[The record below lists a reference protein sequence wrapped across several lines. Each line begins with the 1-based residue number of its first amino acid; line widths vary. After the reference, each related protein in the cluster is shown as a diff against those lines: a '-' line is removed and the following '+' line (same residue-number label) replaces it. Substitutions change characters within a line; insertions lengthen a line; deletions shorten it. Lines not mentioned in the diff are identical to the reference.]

1 MKLTTKQLVIIGV
14 ISVTAFIGIGLLFIH
29 YGFED
34 FFIHKLPNLFIPQN
48 RCSYDSYDSLLNLY
62 QTRINIVNWG
72 IACIGAMLTFLAFYV
87 QYDYNNRQKEDLAQE
102 RFENQLFHLL
112 DVYRDICNNASIKNA
127 GNGKVA
133 FHYMFYEYKA
143 IFYIILKDK
152 DILNEILKNDKN
164 QVDIETINY
173 IAFTYFINGVSANKI
188 DTTIEENI
196 ISPKGKELISK
207 KLLQKQNYSIDNQEK
222 TLDET
227 PNYLKDYSCQQIKY
241 FDGHR
246 PRFVPYI
253 KYITLILEFIA
264 TKSPHKKDNYI
275 KFLFKEQT
283 DHEIG
288 LIYAYNGYCKYRE
301 LHTITGNLNDKNQLS
316 NNNNIDD
323 IWENMYDD
331 ITKHMEY
338 KFKYNMN
345 DFIS

>member
-1 MKLTTKQLVIIGV
+1 M
-14 ISVTAFIGIGLLFIH
+14 A
-29 YGFED
+29 Y
-34 FFIHKLPNLFIPQN
+34 
-48 RCSYDSYDSLLNLY
+48 
-62 QTRINIVNWG
+62 
-72 IACIGAMLTFLAFYV
+72 
-87 QYDYNNRQKEDLAQE
+87 
-102 RFENQLFHLL
+102 
-112 DVYRDICNNASIKNA
+112 
-127 GNGKVA
+127 
-133 FHYMFYEYKA
+133 
-143 IFYIILKDK
+143 
-152 DILNEILKNDKN
+152 
-164 QVDIETINY
+164 
-173 IAFTYFINGVSANKI
+173 
-188 DTTIEENI
+188 
-196 ISPKGKELISK
+196 K

-301 LHTITGNLNDKNQLS
+301 WHTITGNLNDKNQLS